1 MAADDVPTTTAGEP
15 HLHPPRTSGVPPTA
29 EHVRL
34 AEADGKVA
42 PWRKFGP
49 YVAERAWGTVREDY
63 SASGDAWD
71 NLTHDEARS
80 TAYRWNEDGLAAL
93 CDEEQYL
100 CLGLA
105 LWNGKDAILKERM
118 FGLTNSEGNHGED
131 VKEQWWYVDATPTS
145 SWLSWRYHYP
155 RVAFP
160 YDDLVTT
167 NEERGRLVPEYEI
180 ADTGA
185 MDGSWQVVLEVAKAA
200 PDDLRLRYTVTNTG
214 PDEATL
220 HLLPQAWFRNT
231 WAWTTNHRRP
241 TLTLTSDGEIA
252 VQHSVLGSM
261 VLSSSGSPQV
271 LFCENDT
278 NTLRLFHEEDGPAYP
293 KDGINDHVVSGAAT
307 VNPGDCGTKA
317 AFWHVLTVPAG
328 GTAEVRVRLAPGTAA
343 ATDALTTG
351 FDKVHAERKAEA
363 DAYYGNVLVGLSPEH
378 VPVARQAFA
387 GLLWGKC
394 FYHYNVAQWL
404 DGDPAQ
410 ISPPAGRGAIRNGA
424 WRHLDNRDVIS
435 MPDPWEYPWY
445 AAWDLAFHAVALAH
459 VDPAFAKSQLILLSR
474 EWYMHPNGQLPAYEW
489 NFSDVNPPVHAWAAL
504 RVFEIDGSRDFDFLE
519 RIFHKLMINFTWWVN
534 RVDAEGN
541 NVFEGGFLG
550 LDNVG
555 PFDRSKQ
562 PPVAGYLEQTDGT
575 AWMAMYCLDLLD
587 IALTLAAQDRT
598 YEDVATKFFEH
609 FTLIA
614 TAMNGVDNEGMEGP
628 GLWDEADGFY
638 YDVLHRSDGQTLPM
652 RVRSVVGLVPVAA
665 VSVIDDS
672 VLVALPE
679 FTSRL
684 NWFLDNKPAIAAQV
698 ARVHDVGSGQQHLFS
713 VLSPERLVRVLSA
726 VLDEAE
732 FLSPYGIRSL
742 SKRHATPYVADLGDG
757 VHADPVN
764 YEPGESTTGLFGGN
778 SNWRG
783 PVWFPLN
790 RLVIGGIERFSRY
803 TGTDLTVEL
812 PHGSGIRVTL
822 AEAAAE
828 LSRRLVAVFVPPTPG
843 AQPPAAGNDSWP
855 SGLLWFHEYFHGET
869 GKGLGA
875 SHQTGWTALV
885 VDLLLHEAFLKP

>member
-1 MAADDVPTTTAGEP
+1 MTSAAP
-15 HLHPPRTSGVPPTA
+15 HLPPRTNGAAPTA

-34 AEADGKVA
+34 AEADAGTA
-42 PWRKFGP
+42 AWRRFGP

-63 SASGDAWD
+63 SADGDAWD

-80 TAYRWNEDGLAAL
+80 MAYRWNEDGMAGL

-105 LWNGKDAILKERM
+105 VWNGVDPILKERM

-155 RVAFP
+155 RGLFP
-160 YDDLVTT
+160 YEDLVVT
-167 NEERGRLVPEYEI
+167 NEERGRLVSEYEI

-185 MDGSWQVVLEVAKAA
+185 LSGCWVITLDVAKAS
-200 PDDLRLRYTVTNTG
+200 PDDLCLRYRVTNTG
-214 PDEATL
+214 TDEATL

-231 WAWTTNHRRP
+231 WSWTEGHRRP
-241 TLTLTSDGEIA
+241 TMSRTPDGSIA
-252 VQHSVLGSM
+252 LQHSVLGSM
-261 VLSSSGSPQV
+261 TLTSDGSPHV
-271 LFCENDT
+271 LFCDNDT
-278 NTLRLFHEEDGPAYP
+278 NTQRLYGQPGPAFA

-307 VNPGDCGTKA
+307 VNPAGTGTKA
-317 AFWHVLTVPAG
+317 AFWHVLTVGPG
-328 GTAEVRVRLAPGTAA
+328 QTAEVRVRLSADGGAVR
-343 ATDALTTG
+343 D
-351 FDKVHAERKAEA
+351 FEHVQAERRAEA
-363 DAYYGNVLVGLSPEH
+363 DAYYAALLGNLAPEH

-410 ISPPAGRGAIRNGA
+410 VGPPPERGEIRNGS

-445 AAWDLAFHAVALAH
+445 AAWDLAFHTVALSH
-459 VDPAFAKSQLILLSR
+459 VDPGFAKSQLLLLCR
-474 EWYMHPNGQLPAYEW
+474 EWYMHPSGQLPAYEW

-504 RVFEIDGSRDFDFLE
+504 RVFQIDGSRDFDFLE
-519 RIFHKLMINFTWWVN
+519 RVFHKLMINFTWWVN
-534 RVDAEGN
+534 RVDTEGN

-562 PPVAGYLEQTDGT
+562 PPVAGHLEQTDGT
-575 AWMAMYCLDLLD
+575 AWMAMYCLDLLG
-587 IALTLAAQDRT
+587 IALTLAAQDKT

-609 FTLIA
+609 FTYIA
-614 TAMNGVDNEGMEGP
+614 TAMNGGP
-628 GLWDEADGFY
+628 QDSGLWDEADGFY

-652 RVRSVVGLVPVAA
+652 RVRSVVGLVPLAA
-665 VSVIDDS
+665 VRVIPDD
-672 VLVALPE
+672 VLMALPE
-679 FTSRL
+679 FSSRL
-684 NWFLDNKPAIAAQV
+684 HWFLEHKPAVAAQV
-698 ARVHDVGSGQQHLFS
+698 ARVHALGSGEQHLFS
-713 VLSPERLVRVLSA
+713 VLSPERLVRVLEA

-742 SKRHATPYVADLGDG
+742 SRRHVTPYVADLGGG

-790 RLVIGGIERFSRY
+790 RLVIGGIGRFADY
-803 TGTDLTVEL
+803 AGEDLTVEL
-812 PHGSGIRVTL
+812 PTGSGNRVTL
-822 AEAAAE
+822 AQAADE
-828 LSRRLVAVFVPPTPG
+828 LSRRLVALFVPAASG
-843 AQPPAAGNDSWP
+843 QPPAAGEDHWP
-855 SGLLWFHEYFHGET
+855 QGLLWFHEYFHGDT

-875 SHQTGWTALV
+875 THQTGWTALV
-885 VDLLLHEAFLKP
+885 ADLLLGQPAGRQARRPR

>member
-1 MAADDVPTTTAGEP
+1 M
-15 HLHPPRTSGVPPTA
+15 LPPRTGEAPPTA
-29 EHVRL
+29 EHVRI
-34 AEADGKVA
+34 AEADGKIA
-42 PWRKFGP
+42 AWRRFGP

-63 SASGDAWD
+63 TASGDAWD

-80 TAYRWNEDGLAAL
+80 TAYRWNEDGMAGL

-105 LWNGKDAILKERM
+105 LWNGVDPILKERM

-131 VKEQWWYVDATPTS
+131 VKEQWWYVDATPTA

-155 RVAFP
+155 RTAFP
-160 YDDLVTT
+160 YDDLVST

-180 ADTGA
+180 ADTGV
-185 MDGSWQVVLEVAKAA
+185 MDGCWQVTLDVAKAA

-214 PDEATL
+214 TEEATI

-231 WAWTTNHRRP
+231 WSWVENHRKP
-241 TLTLTSDGEIA
+241 TMVLTENGEIA
-252 VQHSVLGSM
+252 IHHSVLGPM
-261 VLSSSGSPQV
+261 TLSSSGSPTA
-271 LFCENDT
+271 LFCDNET
-278 NTLRLFHEEDGPAYP
+278 NTAKRFAESGPAYP
-293 KDGINDHVVSGAAT
+293 KDGINDHVVSGAAS

-328 GTAEVRVRLAPGTAA
+328 GSAEVRIRLAPATAVDSA
-343 ATDALTTG
+343 ALTTG
-351 FDKVHAERKAEA
+351 FDTVHAQRRAEA
-363 DAYYGNVLVGLSPEH
+363 DDFYANVLARLGPEH

-394 FYHYNVAQWL
+394 FYHYTIALWL

-410 ISPPAGRGAIRNGA
+410 VKPPPGRGAIRNGS

-459 VDPAFAKSQLILLSR
+459 VDPAFAKSQLILLCR
-474 EWYMHPNGQLPAYEW
+474 EWYMHPSGQLPAYEW

-614 TAMNGVDNEGMEGP
+614 TAMNGMSGEGDAGDK
-628 GLWDEADGFY
+628 GLWDDTDGFY
-638 YDVLHRSDGQTLPM
+638 YDVLHRSDGLTLPM
-652 RVRSVVGLVPVAA
+652 RVRSVVGLVPIAA
-665 VSVIDDS
+665 VSVIDDAL
-672 VLVALPE
+672 LVRLPE

-684 NWFLDNKPAIAAQV
+684 HWFLDHKPDVAAQV
-698 ARVHDVGSGQQHLFS
+698 ARVHTIGSGQQHLFS
-713 VLSPERLVRVLSA
+713 VLSPERLVRVLEA

-742 SKRHATPYVADLGDG
+742 SKRHAVPYLADLGGG
-757 VHADPVN
+757 VLADPVN

-783 PVWFPLN
+783 PIWFPLN
-790 RLVIGGIERFSRY
+790 RLVIGGIERFGRY

-812 PHGSGIRVTL
+812 PRGSGTQVTL
-822 AEAAAE
+822 SEAAAE
-828 LSRRLVAVFVPPTPG
+828 LSRRLVAMFVPTSPG
-843 AQPPAAGNDSWP
+843 AQPPAAGNDVWP
-855 SGLLWFHEYFHGET
+855 EGLLWFHEYFHGET

-875 SHQTGWTALV
+875 SHQTGWTSLV
-885 VDLLLHEAFLKP
+885 VDLLLHQAHLEPGNA

>member
-1 MAADDVPTTTAGEP
+1 MAPDDVP
-15 HLHPPRTSGVPPTA
+15 HLPPPRTGGAPPTP

-34 AEADGKVA
+34 AEADAGTA
-42 PWRKFGP
+42 AWRQFGP

-63 SASGDAWD
+63 SANGDAWD
-71 NLTHDEARS
+71 SLTHDEARS

-105 LWNGKDAILKERM
+105 LWNGVDPILKERM

-155 RVAFP
+155 RVPFP
-160 YDDLVTT
+160 YEDLIAT
-167 NEERGRLVPEYEI
+167 NEERGRLVSEYEI
-180 ADTGA
+180 ADTGVL
-185 MDGSWQVVLEVAKAA
+185 DGCWQVTLDVAKAA
-200 PDDLRLRYTVTNTG
+200 PDDLRLRYRVTNTG
-214 PDEATL
+214 TDEATI
-220 HLLPQAWFRNT
+220 HVLPQLWFRNT
-231 WAWTTNHRRP
+231 WSWTEGHKRP
-241 TLTLTSDGEIA
+241 TMSVTPDGAIA
-252 VQHSVLGSM
+252 VQHSVLGSL
-261 VLSSSGSPQV
+261 VLTGDGTPREV
-271 LFCENDT
+271 LFCDNDT
-278 NTLRLFHEEDGPAYP
+278 NTRRLYSEPCTSYP
-293 KDGINDHVVSGAAT
+293 KDGINDHVVSGAPS
-307 VNPGDCGTKA
+307 VNPEQTGTKA
-317 AFWHVLTVPAG
+317 AFWYVLTVPAG
-328 GTAEVRVRLAPGTAA
+328 QTAEVRVRLAPD
-343 ATDALTTG
+343 DAPPEALD
-351 FDKVHAERKAEA
+351 FDQVHALRKAEA
-363 DAYYGNVLVGLSPEH
+363 DAYYAAVLGKLVPEH

-394 FYHYNVAQWL
+394 FYHYNVEQWL

-410 ISPPAGRGAIRNGA
+410 INPPPGRGAIRNGN

-459 VDPAFAKSQLILLSR
+459 IDPAFAKSQLLLLCR
-474 EWYMHPNGQLPAYEW
+474 EWYMHPSGQLPAYEW

-504 RVFEIDGSRDFDFLE
+504 RVFEVDGSRDFDFLE
-519 RIFHKLMINFTWWVN
+519 RVFHKLMINFTWWVN
-534 RVDAEGN
+534 RVDTEGN

-562 PPVAGYLEQTDGT
+562 PPVAGHLEQTDGT
-575 AWMAMYCLDLLD
+575 AWMAMYCLDLLG
-587 IALTLAAQDRT
+587 IALTLAAQDPT

-609 FTLIA
+609 FTYIA
-614 TAMNGVDNEGMEGP
+614 TAMNGVGTDGVHGA

-638 YDVLHRSDGQTLPM
+638 YDVLLRDDGETLPM

-665 VSVIDDS
+665 VRVISDD
-672 VLVALPE
+672 VLKTLPQ

-684 NWFLDNKPAIAAQV
+684 NWFLQHKPAIAEDV
-698 ARVHDVGSGQQHLFS
+698 GHVHDVGAGRQHLFS
-713 VLSPERLVRVLSA
+713 VLSPERLVRVLEA

-742 SKRHATPYVADLGDG
+742 SKRHSTPYVADLGGG

-790 RLVIGGIERFSRY
+790 RLVVGGIERFSHY
-803 TGTDLTVEL
+803 TGSDLTVEL
-812 PHGSGIRVTL
+812 PRGSGVQVTL
-822 AEAAAE
+822 AEAAAD
-828 LSRRLVAVFVPPTPG
+828 LGRRLVSIFVPVAG
-843 AQPPAAGNDSWP
+843 GQPPAAGNDSWP
-855 SGLLWFHEYFHGET
+855 DGLLWFHEYFHGET

-885 VDLLLHEAFLKP
+885 VDLLLHQAYLDP